1 MNRLTSDGSI
11 TVQKSLIKLFPDVLL
26 DDSPDPLGRQRPSV
40 VVDVCRNFEDKTT
53 LFEILSKEAES
64 GRMLLR

>member
-1 MNRLTSDGSI
+1 MKGKRFTEERI
-11 TVQKSLIKLFPDVLL
+11 TYAL
-26 DDSPDPLGRQRPSV
+26 RQAEGGTP